1 MKTEKNPV
9 FRKNTS
15 HHASFTLIELLVNA
29 AYKTGVLY
37 NRCGMLLSK
46 GGALVRKST
55 DKYGMVRSQAPQNTA
70 GFAQQQN
77 TPLFLKEKSSC
88 AKAMEENGNRKR
100 KLRCRRSAFSREKK
114 LSFPLVF
121 SPFTLIELLVVIAII
136 AILAAML
143 MPALQKAKE
152 TGRTASCTNNLKSIG
167 LAGAGY
173 SNDNTDYIVPGAT
186 SDWVKNGYSRTYLW
200 AGKLSGLREQTN
212 YGMSVKWD
220 GDSIIGTGTM
230 TCPSEQ
236 IYGSPGWK
244 TQFWHYAINRGL
256 AGYCGE
262 NTIWGR
268 HRKQSQIKY
277 PAKAIFVTEEQV
289 TKYKSEDNMTISTI
303 TGIGYRHGQYDDRT
317 TCATSQTAPT
327 EFYYLQGRANVLYL
341 DGHVVLSN
349 IRDLPSGANKYAAL
363 SSSSISECG
372 YNRNL

>member
-1 MKTEKNPV
+1 MKLSRSFPEKFKQPSPLNTASAPLFSRV
-9 FRKNTS
+9 KFR
-15 HHASFTLIELLVNA
+15 SFTLIELLVSATCQIGVLPLYHLKKIIKKMPYNTCKASASCLPQANASCSNA
-29 AYKTGVLY
+29 ALH
-37 NRCGMLLSK
+37 
-46 GGALVRKST
+46 
-55 DKYGMVRSQAPQNTA
+55 TA
-70 GFAQQQN
+70 EPCFIQ
-77 TPLFLKEKSSC
+77 
-88 AKAMEENGNRKR
+88 
-100 KLRCRRSAFSREKK
+100 SA
-114 LSFPLVF
+114 
-121 SPFTLIELLVVIAII
+121 FTLIELLVVIAII

-186 SDWVKNGYSRTYLW
+186 SDWVKKGYSRTYLW

-220 GDSIIGTGTM
+220 EDSIIGTGTM

-244 TQFWHYAINRGL
+244 TQFWHYAINKGL

-262 NTIWGR
+262 NTVWGR